1 MILSDLEWIYQIYIE
16 ENIFYKSLDSNYFE
30 AQLYENEKIARR
42 INNKLDGLLNYNDE
56 ILKIVSFEEACF
68 VEIY

>member
-1 MILSDLEWIYQIYIE
+1 
-16 ENIFYKSLDSNYFE
+16 LDSNYFE